1 VDEVI
6 KRAYPSTN
14 AKQIDE
20 GDTLMKDVR
29 PKGSEVQELGEG
41 TPGSILEEIA
51 REGARRLLIEA
62 MEGEVAEYIE
72 KHEEKRNSEGRRL
85 VVRNGYMPER
95 DLVTGIGSLSFRQPR
110 VDDRK
115 LAELGEE
122 RFSSRILPRYL
133 RRVPSVDNLIPVLYL
148 KGISTGDFS
157 EALEAILG
165 PQAPGLSATNVVRL
179 KAKWEE
185 EYKSWSR
192 RDLSGKEY
200 VYIWVDGLHV
210 NVRLDEER
218 SCILVVMGAD
228 SEGKKEI
235 LAVSDGYRESKASW
249 RELLL
254 DLKRRG
260 LSSGSMLAVGD
271 GALGFWS
278 ALREVFPGTKEQRC
292 WVHKTA
298 NVLDKLPKG
307 VQGKAKSMI
316 HEMYQAPT
324 KEEALSAYHHFL
336 KSWRDKYP
344 KAVECLRK
352 DEDQMFT
359 FYDFPASHWIHIRTT
374 NPIESTYATVRLRT
388 KRTKGCGS
396 RMATLTM
403 VWKLAMEAEKS
414 WRKLMGSNMIPL
426 VMAGK
431 EFKDGELKQVA

>member
-1 VDEVI
+1 ME
-6 KRAYPSTN
+6 
-14 AKQIDE
+14 
-20 GDTLMKDVR
+20 DVR
-29 PKGSEVQELGEG
+29 PKGSEVQEQGKQA
-41 TPGSILEEIA
+41 PGSILEEIA
-51 REGARRLLIEA
+51 REGARRLLIDA
-62 MEGEVAEYIE
+62 MEMEVAGYIE
-72 KHEEKRNSEGRRL
+72 KHKEKRDGEGRRL

-95 DLVTGIGSLSFRQPR
+95 DLVTGIGPLCFRQPR

-115 LAELGEE
+115 LDEHGEE
-122 RFSSRILPRYL
+122 RFSSQILPRYL

-148 KGISTGDFS
+148 KGVSAGDFS

-165 PQAPGLSATNVVRL
+165 PRASGLSATNIVRL

-185 EYKSWSR
+185 EYRSWNR

-200 VYIWVDGLHV
+200 VYMWVDGLHV

-218 SCILVVMGAD
+218 SCILVVMAAD

-249 RELLL
+249 REVLL

-260 LSSGSMLAVGD
+260 LRRGASLAIGD

-298 NVLDKLPKG
+298 NVLDKLPKS

-324 KEEALSAYHHFL
+324 KEKALWAYQHFL
-336 KSWRDKYP
+336 ESWRDKYP
-344 KAVECLRK
+344 KAVECLQK
-352 DEDQMFT
+352 DEDQLFT
-359 FYDFPASHWIHIRTT
+359 FYEFPASHWIHIRTT

-396 RMATLTM
+396 RTATLTM
-403 VWKLAMEAEKS
+403 VWKLAMEAQKS
-414 WRKLMGSNMIPL
+414 WRRLMGSNMIPL
-426 VMAGK
+426 VISGR

>member
-1 VDEVI
+1 VNNGKEKI
-6 KRAYPSTN
+6 EK
-14 AKQIDE
+14 
-20 GDTLMKDVR
+20 L
-29 PKGSEVQELGEG
+29 QEQV
-41 TPGSILEEIA
+41 PGSALEEIA
-51 REGARRLLIEA
+51 REGARRLLIDA
-62 MEGEVAEYIE
+62 MELEVAEYIE
-72 KHEEKRNSEGRRL
+72 KHEEKRDKEGCRL
-85 VVRNGYMPER
+85 VVRNGRMPER
-95 DLVTGIGSLSFRQPR
+95 DLVTGIGPLSFRQPR

-115 LAELGEE
+115 LDELGEE
-122 RFSSRILPRYL
+122 RFSSQILPKYL

-165 PQAPGLSATNVVRL
+165 PGAPGLSATNIVRM

-185 EYKSWSR
+185 EYKSWIR
-192 RDLSGKEY
+192 RELSGKEY
-200 VYIWVDGLHV
+200 VYMWVDGLHV

-218 SCILVVMGAD
+218 SCILVLMAAD
-228 SEGKKEI
+228 SEGKKEL

-260 LSSGSMLAVGD
+260 LRNGAKLAIGD

-298 NVLDKLPKG
+298 NVLDKMPKS
-307 VQGKAKSMI
+307 VQSKAKGMI

-324 KEEALSAYHHFL
+324 KEEAFSAFEHFL
-336 KSWRDKYP
+336 ESWRDKYP
-344 KAVECLRK
+344 KAVECLQK
-352 DEDQMFT
+352 DEDQLFT
-359 FYDFPASHWIHIRTT
+359 FYEFPAAHWIHLRTT

-396 RMATLTM
+396 RTATLTM
-403 VWKLAMEAEKS
+403 VWKLAMEAQKS
-414 WRKLMGSNMIPL
+414 WRRLMGSNMIPL
-426 VMAGK
+426 VMVGR
-431 EFKDGELKQVA
+431 EFIDGELKQVA